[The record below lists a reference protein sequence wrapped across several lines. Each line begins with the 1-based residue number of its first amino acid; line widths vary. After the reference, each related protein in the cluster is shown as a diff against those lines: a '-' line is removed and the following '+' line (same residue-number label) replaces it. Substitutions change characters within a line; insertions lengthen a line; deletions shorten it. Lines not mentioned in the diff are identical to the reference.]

1 MAGGAVFRRGLIE
14 KNRLRADHLRQL
26 VTVCAAHILMRPAQR
41 ERRPLLMIEQ
51 RRLPFH
57 AVVALDTA
65 GNVGLRKLLS
75 VDIFVAILALGRSSL
90 EIDVDEASLKIGRLV
105 AVAAGGRAMRS
116 QQRKL
121 RFRVIE
127 PR

>member
-1 MAGGAVFRRGLIE
+1 ML
-14 KNRLRADHLRQL
+14 LWHS
-26 VTVCAAHILMRPAQR
+26 AQR
-41 ERRPLLMIEQ
+41 
-51 RRLPFH
+51 
-57 AVVALDTA
+57 VTS
-65 GNVGLRKLLS
+65 GLRKLLS

-105 AVAAGGRAMRS
+105 AVDAGGRAMRS